1 MLGLL
6 GVALSFLLKLF
17 GAQKP
22 QQVQEGEALG
32 ASRATGAQQA
42 AGAKSAQAEAQAV
55 VNAPANIEQVE
66 DSLDKG
72 TF

>member
-1 MLGLL
+1 MFGLV
-6 GVALSFLLKLF
+6 GAVLSFLLKLF

-42 AGAKSAQAEAQAV
+42 VAAKAAQAEAQAV
-55 VNAPANIEQVE
+55 VNAPATESQLE
-66 DSLDKG
+66 DRLAKG